1 MHIVKGVFAAVLAL
15 VIGAVGFVYVFPAQ
29 ATRVALDAE
38 RQRSGLERREI
49 LLPDGMRYVYLEGG
63 KGPALLL
70 LHGFGANKDNF
81 TRVARFL
88 VPHYRVIVPDHIGF
102 GESARPEGT
111 DYSPTAQA
119 RRLRALAHALNA
131 RRVHLGGSSMGGQI
145 AMTYA
150 SLFPD
155 EVGSLWLLD
164 PAGVWSAPLTDLRK
178 EVEKTR
184 RNPLIV
190 RSEDEFAHL
199 YGLMM
204 SDPPFIPRPML
215 DAMAQER
222 IANVA
227 LEERILEQLTADS
240 VEARVTGLTTP
251 TLIVWGG
258 EDRALH
264 VGSAEILKK
273 LMPRSQIIVMPG
285 VGHLPM
291 VERPRQS
298 ADDYLK
304 FRASF

>member
-1 MHIVKGVFAAVLAL
+1 MRFIKLSLAALVVM
-15 VIGAVGFVYVFPAQ
+15 VIGAIGFLYLFPAQ
-29 ATRVALDAE
+29 ATRLALDAE
-38 RQRSGLERREI
+38 RQRSGLERKEI

-63 KGPALLL
+63 KGPVLML

-111 DYSPTAQA
+111 DYSPIAQA
-119 RRLRALAHALNA
+119 RRLRSRAHALNA

-178 EVEKTR
+178 DVEKSR

-190 RSEDEFAHL
+190 RTEDEFAHL

-222 IANVA
+222 IRNVA
-227 LEERILEQLTADS
+227 LEERIIEQLTADS
-240 VEARVTGLTTP
+240 VEARVTGLATP
-251 TLIVWGG
+251 TLIVWGS

-264 VGSAEILKK
+264 VASADILKK
-273 LMPRSQIIVMPG
+273 LMPRSQVIVMLG

-291 VERPRQS
+291 IERPRQS
-298 ADDYLK
+298 ADDYLR
-304 FRASF
+304 FRASL